1 MLFQSGSDVMLR
13 AYSKVPH
20 PHGTVLA
27 ADVFSSGIIGSDVS
41 PFPIKDWV
49 SLIWRLTLSG
59 RKLVGQTDYGQFESY
74 LNIAGL
80 DLAIVDHSW
89 CVPHPSRRP
98 FRGDTYFRRLTI
110 DDFPVPPFARSRYYH
125 TSKDTLANL
134 ERGSTQHFGENVLA
148 IVDELLGKESELSR
162 IEIGVDLRQDYG
174 TKAPSF

>member
-41 PFPIKDWV
+41 PFITEDWA
-49 SLIWRLTLSG
+49 SLTRRLILVR

-89 CVPHPSRRP
+89 CVPRPSRRP
-98 FRGDTYFRRLTI
+98 FRADPDFRRLTI
-110 DDFPVPPFARSRYYH
+110 DDFPVRPLARLRYYH

-148 IVDELLGKESELSR
+148 IVDELLGKESELSG
-162 IEIGVDLRQDYG
+162 IDISVDLRQDYG